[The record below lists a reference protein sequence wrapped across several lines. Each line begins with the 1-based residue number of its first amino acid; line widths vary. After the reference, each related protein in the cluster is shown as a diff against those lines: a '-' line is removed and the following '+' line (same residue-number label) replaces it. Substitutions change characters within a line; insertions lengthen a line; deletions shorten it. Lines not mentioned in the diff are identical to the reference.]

1 MLTTRELILRLHL
14 IRSDLALKYP
24 ISRLALFGSYA
35 RGEQTEGSDVDLWFE
50 FDGVVGSRFIDL
62 AVELEHMLG
71 LTVHLVSG
79 NGINTGYAKLITRN
93 LIDV

>member
-1 MLTTRELILRLHL
+1 L

-50 FDGVVGSRFIDL
+50 FDVVVGSRFIDL
-62 AVELEHMLG
+62 AV
-71 LTVHLVSG
+71 
-79 NGINTGYAKLITRN
+79 
-93 LIDV
+93 